1 MKEKYAKLLVNL
13 LLWAAGIVL
22 LFTVVPRLL
31 LFFLP
36 LVIGWILAILANPL
50 VRLMEKRFRIVRR
63 HGSMLIIITAIAL
76 VVLVLYLII
85 ARLGGEIVGFIYAF
99 PETYARMGEEFT
111 QIGKN
116 LSGVY
121 AQLPDGLQAGLA
133 SWAPSLIVHG
143 HHCGRNRAAHRD
155 GGGQFCQKSA
165 LLSAGCGVRH
175 SVCLFF
181 HCRPGADHEI
191 FPGKC
196 AGKRTE
202 NVSHRHGQ
210 HQKCRGR
217 VFQSPV

>member
-85 ARLGGEIVGFIYAF
+85 ARRGGEIVGF
-99 PETYARMGEEFT
+99 M
-111 QIGKN
+111 
-116 LSGVY
+116 
-121 AQLPDGLQAGLA
+121 
-133 SWAPSLIVHG
+133 
-143 HHCGRNRAAHRD
+143 
-155 GGGQFCQKSA
+155 
-165 LLSAGCGVRH
+165 
-175 SVCLFF
+175 
-181 HCRPGADHEI
+181 
-191 FPGKC
+191 
-196 AGKRTE
+196 
-202 NVSHRHGQ
+202 
-210 HQKCRGR
+210 
-217 VFQSPV
+217 